1 MTEEEKAIIMYRL
14 HGCAKQYAISKVVE
28 QRWDLETMY
37 HTEFTTVLEL
47 AAELGVV
54 KFGDGENI
62 LAEVVAAYQKEQE
75 KKEAST

>member
-14 HGCAKQYAISKVVE
+14 HGCAKQYAISKV
-28 QRWDLETMY
+28 LETMY

-54 KFGDGENI
+54 KFSDGENI
-62 LAEVVAAYQKEQE
+62 LAEAVEAYQKEQE